1 MRALLGAALV
11 LPLLLACRATTAAT
25 STTATP
31 VAMPEPVVIADR
43 PVPPSSAR
51 DRLRMLADSARTAPM
66 WRNARWGMLVVDAVS
81 GDTLY
86 SHDADRLFMP
96 ASNQKLLTGAIA
108 LRVLG
113 ADYRWRTPV
122 LLRGRQRAD
131 RFEGDLLLV
140 GSGDPSFSDSLRG
153 GDPFAAFAPIVGALQ
168 TRGIRRITGHVRAAG
183 DRFPGITTGFGWE
196 IDDLDGPYGAPTD
209 ELLFSEGELTVRV
222 RAGARGGDIPTV
234 VTYPTRAYPAVVIEA
249 RTRDG
254 VTGEP
259 LRITYDS
266 TGSRLHVTGT
276 IAVGDSA
283 RFFTGYRH
291 PADATVAAVTQALGA
306 AGIMVDARAR
316 SLPPGVDSTASDTL
330 TVLESAS
337 FADIMRRMQKPS
349 QNQIAEMLFRTSGL
363 HLTGVGTAD
372 SARAAAARVLAELGV
387 GPEDAAYRDGS
398 GMSRHDYVTPRALVR
413 VLDAMRRSP
422 GFELYRSALPAAGVD
437 GTLRNRMRG
446 TPAAGNAHAKT
457 GTLDKA
463 RSLSGYVTSADGRL
477 LMFSLLSNNF
487 TVPTREV
494 ERVQDLIVVLLA
506 SERFAPR

>member
-1 MRALLGAALV
+1 M
-11 LPLLLACRATTAAT
+11 LPLASVFAACRA
-25 STTATP
+25 STP
-31 VAMPEPVVIADR
+31 VATPPAGPAPVILVDP
-43 PVPPSSAR
+43 PVGPPPSAR
-51 DRLRMLADSARTAPM
+51 DRLRILADSARTAPM
-66 WRNARWGMLVVDAVS
+66 WRNARWGMLVVDAES

-108 LRVLG
+108 LRTLG

-122 LLRGRQRAD
+122 LLRGRQRGD

-153 GDPFAAFAPIVGALQ
+153 GDPFAAFAPISRALEA
-168 TRGIRRITGHVRAAG
+168 RGIRRITGRVLPAG
-183 DRFPGITTGFGWE
+183 DRFTGITTGFGWE
-196 IDDLDGPYGAPTD
+196 IDDLDGPYGAPSD

-222 RAGARGGDIPTV
+222 RAGTRDGDLPTV
-234 VTYPTRAYPAVVIEA
+234 VTYPTRAYPVVVIEA
-249 RTRDG
+249 RTRG
-254 VTGEP
+254 AGATGEP
-259 LRITYDS
+259 LRVTYDS
-266 TGSRLHVTGT
+266 VGVRLHVTGT

-283 RFFTGYRH
+283 RIFTGYRH
-291 PADATVAAVTQALGA
+291 PADATVAAVTQALGD
-306 AGIMVDARAR
+306 AGIRVTARAR
-316 SLPPGVDSTASDTL
+316 SLPPGVDSTAGDTL
-330 TVLESAS
+330 VVLESAS

-349 QNQIAEMLFRTSGL
+349 QNQIAEMLFRTSGA
-363 HLTGVGTAD
+363 HATGVGTAD
-372 SARAAAARVLAELGV
+372 SARAHAARALRELGV
-387 GPEDAAYRDGS
+387 GAEDAAYRDGS

-422 GFELYRSALPAAGVD
+422 EFELYRTALPAAGVD

-457 GTLDKA
+457 GTVDKA

-477 LMFSLLSNNF
+477 LLFSLLSNNF

-506 SERFAPR
+506 SERFAPTSGSR